1 MAWYAAAVADDP
13 TRPRHG
19 RGESP
24 PRLLVIGAHGVR
36 AVELA
41 NARTFTIGRNEAADL
56 VVDDPELSRIHARLR
71 WDGTLAVFDLGSSNG
86 TMVRGQAL
94 QAQSWVT
101 IAPGETIDLGGT
113 TLVLEQL
120 GLPLPGDGAPLT
132 MDAVLSISD
141 KVAASDLSVLL
152 LGETGVGKGVLA
164 RRLHER
170 SARRAARL
178 VELNCAALPE
188 SLLEGELFGYERGAF
203 TGATNAKPGLLEIAD
218 RGTVFL
224 DEVGE
229 LPPSV
234 QAKLLRVIEERNVMR
249 LGGRD
254 TRTTDVR
261 FVAATNRDLSIEVAQ
276 GRFRSD
282 LYYRLNGITLYIP
295 PLRERRDEIIPLAE
309 SFLADA
315 AARTGAPSDS
325 ELTPEVR
332 ALLLRHPWP
341 GNVRELRNV
350 VRRAVVLADGKP
362 IALEHLFVSSAPPR
376 TSAPLPPVESMTHAR
391 ASAPIDVPV
400 RAPPSA
406 EHDDDPERRRIL
418 AMLEQCAGNQTRAAA
433 ALGMSRTTLSARLD
447 AYGVSRPR
455 KRTS

>member
-1 MAWYAAAVADDP
+1 VP
-13 TRPRHG
+13 CCPSPIRSPR
-19 RGESP
+19 
-24 PRLLVIGAHGVR
+24 A
-36 AVELA
+36 
-41 NARTFTIGRNEAADL
+41 
-56 VVDDPELSRIHARLR
+56 
-71 WDGTLAVFDLGSSNG
+71 
-86 TMVRGQAL
+86 
-94 QAQSWVT
+94 
-101 IAPGETIDLGGT
+101 
-113 TLVLEQL
+113 
-120 GLPLPGDGAPLT
+120 
-132 MDAVLSISD
+132 IS
-141 KVAASDLSVLL
+141 ACSC
-152 LGETGVGKGVLA
+152 
-164 RRLHER
+164 
-170 SARRAARL
+170 SARPARL

-218 RGTVFL
+218 GGTVFL

-249 LGGRD
+249 LGSRD
-254 TRTTDVR
+254 TRITDVR

-295 PLRERRDEIIPLAE
+295 PLRERRDEVLPLAE
-309 SFLADA
+309 SVLSEA
-315 AARTGAPSDS
+315 AARTGAPC
-325 ELTPEVR
+325 ELAPDVR
-332 ALLLRHPWP
+332 AFLLRHPWP

-350 VRRAVVLADGKP
+350 VQRAVVLADGKP
-362 IALEHLFVSSAPPR
+362 IALEHLFVSSVPPR
-376 TSAPLPPVESMTHAR
+376 ASAPLPPVESMTHAR

-400 RAPPSA
+400 RPPPPA
-406 EHDDDPERRRIL
+406 DEEDDPERRRIL

-447 AYGVSRPR
+447 AYGVGRPR